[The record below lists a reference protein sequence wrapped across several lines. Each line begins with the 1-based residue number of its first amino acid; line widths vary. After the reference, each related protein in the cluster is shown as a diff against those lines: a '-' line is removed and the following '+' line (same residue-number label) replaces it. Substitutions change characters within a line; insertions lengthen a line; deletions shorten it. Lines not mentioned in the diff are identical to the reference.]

1 MQGQVQGLIWSFQLV
16 IVTGFL
22 EVVLTVFLEVLA
34 KSLVVIFYVK
44 VLALVLLSEQAS
56 EG

>member
-16 IVTGFL
+16 VVTGFL